1 MRPIQFA
8 VFATLVLALAAC
20 GGNTEPLNPDFGAAV
35 RHNMMLHIIDPAPA
49 HANRGA
55 PEMRGQRATD
65 VIERYNKGAA
75 SPLVIEKTSE
85 K

>member
-1 MRPIQFA
+1 MRLFHIATFA
-8 VFATLVLALAAC
+8 GLILALAAC
-20 GGNTEPLNPDFGAAV
+20 SNAEPLNPDFGASV
-35 RHNMMLHIIDPAPA
+35 RHNMMIHIINPAPA

-55 PEMRGQRATD
+55 PDMRGQRAAD

-75 SPLVIEKTSE
+75 TPLVIEKTGD